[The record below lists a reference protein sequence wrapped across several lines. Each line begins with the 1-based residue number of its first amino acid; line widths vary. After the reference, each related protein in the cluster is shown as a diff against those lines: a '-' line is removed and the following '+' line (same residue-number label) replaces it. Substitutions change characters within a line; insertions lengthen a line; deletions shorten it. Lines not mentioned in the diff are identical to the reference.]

1 MLAGRDREQVAQ
13 EIRESATLLYS
24 TAETAERLQITEQE
38 FMNLLTD
45 PFFAAAW
52 SKGQSAVQRS
62 LYNALINAALKD
74 KSVPAIRLGLERLH
88 YLKAITQAEMGR
100 HLASNSSQGPGIGPG
115 AGPGADRFAE
125 CFREAMQQM

>member
-1 MLAGRDREQVAQ
+1 MLQGRDREQVAQ

-100 HLASNSSQGPGIGPG
+100 HLASNSGQGPG
-115 AGPGADRFAE
+115 AGPGNDRFAE
-125 CFREAMQQM
+125 SFREAMQQM